1 MNLPTEK
8 PLFFHGSAFSFHQCF
23 DKPYNRG
30 SLPFLPNELTSMP
43 TQTRTFLVT
52 QSDKTLKDKAGTV
65 FIVPE
70 NWVNLPAGDASI
82 TRKLK
87 SLGPTWTVQEK
98 KGRKTFSHGVW
109 AAQVQL
115 QEAKALVEAQRRD
128 PKHQKKLAQA
138 KVRRE
143 EKEEVFGE
151 DFQQA
156 IISFLN
162 FNEQYQTLV
171 EQLAGLVKE
180 HAVPVGSGTVA
191 RSSSVTLEDKAAMA
205 VMAWMRHQTS
215 DYDVTPVA
223 RIKGARRELRRNIA
237 RQSTRILAKYR
248 SGEDADLKACPLYK
262 ALQKAN
268 K

>member
-1 MNLPTEK
+1 
-8 PLFFHGSAFSFHQCF
+8 
-23 DKPYNRG
+23 
-30 SLPFLPNELTSMP
+30 MP

-52 QSDKTLKDKAGTV
+52 QADSSLKDKAGTV
-65 FIVPE
+65 FIVPKG
-70 NWVNLPAGDASI
+70 WANLPAGDASV

-109 AAQVQL
+109 AAQEHI
-115 QEAKALVEAQRRD
+115 QEAKSLVEATRND

-156 IISFLN
+156 IITFLN
-162 FNEQYQTLV
+162 FNEKYQSLV
-171 EQLAGLVKE
+171 EKLSALVKE

-191 RSSSVTLEDKAAMA
+191 RSSTVTLEDKAALA
-205 VMAWMRHQTS
+205 VMAWMRHKTS
-215 DYDVTPVA
+215 DYDSTPVA
-223 RIKGARRELRRNIA
+223 RIKGARRELRRKIA
-237 RQSTRILAKYR
+237 RQSERILAKYR
-248 SGEDADLKACPLYK
+248 SGEDEDLQGCPLYR
-262 ALQKAN
+262 ALNEAN
-268 K
+268 Q

>member
-1 MNLPTEK
+1 VFQHFHFINGFVNIIIEYALCLLP
-8 PLFFHGSAFSFHQCF
+8 S
-23 DKPYNRG
+23 
-30 SLPFLPNELTSMP
+30 ELTRMP

-52 QSDKTLKDKAGTV
+52 QADSSLKDKAGTV
-65 FIVPE
+65 FIVPAS
-70 NWVNLPAGDASI
+70 WANLPAGDASV

-109 AAQVQL
+109 AAQEHI

-143 EKEEVFGE
+143 EKETVFGE

-156 IISFLN
+156 IITFLN
-162 FNEQYQTLV
+162 FDKQYQTLV
-171 EQLAGLVKE
+171 GQLAVLIKE

-191 RSSSVTLEDKAAMA
+191 RSSSVTLEDKAALA
-205 VMAWMRHQTS
+205 VMAWMRHKTS
-215 DYDVTPVA
+215 DYDSTPVA
-223 RIKGARRELRRNIA
+223 RIKGARRELRRKIA
-237 RQSTRILAKYR
+237 RQSTQILATYR
-248 SGEDADLKACPLYK
+248 SGESSNLQGCPLYK
-262 ALQKAN
+262 ALQSARK
-268 K
+268 

>member
-1 MNLPTEK
+1 
-8 PLFFHGSAFSFHQCF
+8 
-23 DKPYNRG
+23 
-30 SLPFLPNELTSMP
+30 MP

-52 QSDKTLKDKAGTV
+52 QSDVRLRDKAGKV
-65 FIVPE
+65 FIVPKDWE
-70 NWVNLPAGDASI
+70 NLPAGDASV

-109 AAQVQL
+109 AVKEHIQQ
-115 QEAKALVEAQRRD
+115 AKSLVEAQRAD

-156 IISFLN
+156 IITFLN
-162 FNEQYQTLV
+162 FDKKYQTLV
-171 EQLAGLVKE
+171 EKLSLLVKE

-191 RSSSVTLEDKAAMA
+191 RSSSVTLEDKAALA
-205 VMAWMRHQTS
+205 VMAWMRHKTS
-215 DYDVTPVA
+215 SYDSTSVP
-223 RIKGARRELRRNIA
+223 RIKGARRELRRKIA
-237 RQSTRILAKYR
+237 RQSERILAKYR
-248 SGEDADLKACPLYK
+248 SGDDTILRDCPLYK
-262 ALQKAN
+262 ALKKAS

>member
-1 MNLPTEK
+1 MPTE
-8 PLFFHGSAFSFHQCF
+8 
-23 DKPYNRG
+23 
-30 SLPFLPNELTSMP
+30 
-43 TQTRTFLVT
+43 TRTFLIT
-52 QSDKTLKDKAGTV
+52 KSDRSLKDKTGKVFTV
-65 FIVPE
+65 PADWE
-70 NWVNLPAGDASI
+70 NLPAGDASI

-87 SLGPTWTVQEK
+87 SLGATWTVQEK
-98 KGRKTFSHGVW
+98 KGRKSFSHGVW
-109 AAQVQL
+109 AAKENIN
-115 QEAKALVEAQRRD
+115 EAKALVKAQRAD

-162 FNEQYQTLV
+162 FDKKYQTLV
-171 EQLAGLVKE
+171 GQLAVLVKE

-215 DYDVTPVA
+215 SYDSTSVP
-223 RIKGARRELRRNIA
+223 RIKGARRELRRQIA
-237 RQSTRILAKYR
+237 RQSERILAKYR
-248 SGEDADLKACPLYK
+248 SGDDVDILVCPLYK
-262 ALQKAN
+262 ALN